1 MTRLAISNIAWGNN
15 DDETV
20 YRWMQEYGFT
30 GLEIAPTRIFPT
42 KPYEN
47 LANATKWSKELN
59 EKYGFGKT
67 SCYTFFGSVHK
78 KNYSSVILRGKNCL
92 SIQ

>member
-47 LANATKWSKELN
+47 LTNATKWSRENMVLSSHLFN
-59 EKYGFGKT
+59 RFGM
-67 SCYTFFGSVHK
+67 VNK
-78 KNYSSVILRGKNCL
+78 KNCSAMILRGKNCL